1 VAPLLGPRF
10 KEAKL
15 VGVSGKAMEVSV
27 PTAGMKLR
35 ETVKR
40 YEGEGHCFGFAAS
53 FVHDKEALA
62 EPKTGE
68 VWISR
73 LAVRKL
79 LSDGYL
85 GWG

>member
-10 KEAKL
+10 KEANL

-53 FVHDKEALA
+53 FVH
-62 EPKTGE
+62 
-68 VWISR
+68 
-73 LAVRKL
+73 
-79 LSDGYL
+79 
-85 GWG
+85 